1 MQMADRMAADGY
13 KDAGYEYVNVDDCWM
28 AKERGHD
35 GKLQAD
41 PKRFPSGMKALGDY
55 VSLVADLLTLLSLIQ
70 PGFLKNRI
78 KF

>member
-28 AKERGHD
+28 AKERGPD

-55 VSLVADLLTLLSLIQ
+55 VS
-70 PGFLKNRI
+70 
-78 KF
+78 

>member
-1 MQMADRMAADGY
+1 MADRMAADGY

-28 AKERGHD
+28 AKERGPD

-55 VSLVADLLTLLSLIQ
+55 VSLRFAYPFISDPAWI
-70 PGFLKNRI
+70 P
-78 KF
+78 